1 MGPIRALGVS
11 VSVRLCLVGLG
22 LAALVV
28 RSGVPGR
35 WLLAPGE
42 AKQVKEGS
50 PSGSSALEA
59 KQREQEGFRAK
70 AEASARR
77 SIGGAGVRPG
87 VHRDVVGEI

>member
-1 MGPIRALGVS
+1 M
-11 VSVRLCLVGLG
+11 SVRLCLVGLG

-50 PSGSSALEA
+50 PSGAPRWRQSKESKRGFGRRRRRPLVVLSVVLGCDQECTVTSSA
-59 KQREQEGFRAK
+59 KFK
-70 AEASARR
+70 F
-77 SIGGAGVRPG
+77 
-87 VHRDVVGEI
+87 